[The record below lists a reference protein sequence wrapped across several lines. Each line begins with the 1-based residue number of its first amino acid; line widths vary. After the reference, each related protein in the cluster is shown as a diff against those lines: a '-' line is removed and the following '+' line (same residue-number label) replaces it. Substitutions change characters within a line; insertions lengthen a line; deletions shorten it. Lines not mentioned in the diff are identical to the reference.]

1 MTYSVLINGN
11 GPVWR
16 YSPIPDDQVAPDV
29 TQRDQ
34 FNNDS
39 VELKHAVVREGV
51 QNSKDQPYGDDP
63 VHVRFGLKTLSGAE
77 ASVLRKMMEPLQK
90 HCHACGL
97 DLNGL
102 FDEPARVLSIE
113 DFNTTGLIGA
123 IDSYDDGNFHGFWRK
138 HGGSNKDPSK
148 DGSHGLGK
156 LVFSASSRMGAIFGL
171 SITSDGKAW
180 LLGQSI
186 LNNHRI
192 GEERLPAH
200 GFWTSTPP
208 GSIQLPDGDSA
219 RIAAASQ
226 LFGWQRSGET
236 GLSIAVPYPVEG
248 ITEDALSAAVITNYF
263 FPIIA
268 GTLIVT
274 VGDQTIDATNL
285 FEVAEAHP
293 GISDDERRH
302 LEFVGSVAEAAKSE
316 PDFVLDKFTGDR
328 RLTQEDFG
336 EDLLKKIREKF
347 AAGEL
352 VSVRLPIK
360 VKPKHAQDE
369 MTSVDLYLREKPD
382 DAHPWALFAR
392 NSLVLPGEQKDA
404 FREAAFGAL
413 IATDPGVVRLL
424 RDAEN
429 PAHTKWNA
437 REKVRK
443 NWRNGEATVRDIRF
457 SLRDLHRIITAEARQ
472 EYRDLLIDV
481 LSIKDPE
488 GKKRKGKRN
497 KTPPPKPP
505 TPTPRVVQETRIA
518 DGVRLSPGPGAAS
531 KAYPMG
537 LRVRLAY
544 DMLAGNPF
552 KAHSPLDFDLT
563 KKAISRS
570 LTNAVIRTS
579 KPNSLLIEVTDKD
592 FKIDITGFDPNRD
605 LIVDAKVV

>member
-1 MTYSVLINGN
+1 MTYSVLIDGS
-11 GPVWR
+11 GPAWR

-39 VELKHAVVREGV
+39 VELKQAIVREGT
-51 QNSKDQPYGDDP
+51 QNSTDQPSGADP
-63 VHVRFGLKTLSGAE
+63 VHIRFAIRTLSDSE
-77 ASVLRKMMEPLQK
+77 ATELQELMEPLIP
-90 HCHACGL
+90 HCETCGL
-97 DLNGL
+97 DLSGV
-102 FDEPARVLSIE
+102 FDKPARVLSIE
-113 DFNTTGLIGA
+113 DFNTTGLVGA
-123 IDSYDDGNFHGFWRK
+123 IDRHDDGNFAGFWRK

-148 DGSHGLGK
+148 GGSHGLGK

-171 SITSDGKAW
+171 TITEGGKPW
-180 LLGQSI
+180 LMGQSI
-186 LNNHRI
+186 LNNHKI
-192 GEERLPAH
+192 GEKRLPAH
-200 GFWTSTPP
+200 GFWTNTPP
-208 GSIQLPDGDSA
+208 GSIQLPDSDA
-219 RIAAASQ
+219 ERIAAATD
-226 LFGWQRSGET
+226 LFGWQRTNET
-236 GLSIAVPYPVEG
+236 GLSIAVPYPLAS
-248 ITEDALSAAVITNYF
+248 ISEDALSAAVVTNYF

-268 GTLIVT
+268 GSLIVT
-274 VGDQTIDATNL
+274 VGDQTIDASNL
-285 FEVAEAHP
+285 FEVADAHP
-293 GISDDERRH
+293 DISDEERGH
-302 LEFVGSVAEAAKSE
+302 LDFVRSVAAAAKAE
-316 PDFVLDKFTGDR
+316 PDFVLDQFPGDR
-328 RLTQEDFG
+328 RLTQEDFD
-336 EDLLKKIREKF
+336 EDLLKKVRDKF

-352 VSVRLPIK
+352 VSIRLPIK
-360 VKPKHAQDE
+360 VKPKHAPDE
-369 MTSVDLYLREKPD
+369 MTSVDLYLSEKPD

-413 IATDPGVVRLL
+413 IATDSGIVRLL

-457 SLRDLHRIITAEARQ
+457 CLRDLHRIITAEARQ

-497 KTPPPKPP
+497 KTPPPTPP
-505 TPTPRVVQETRIA
+505 KPTPRVVQETRIEN
-518 DGVRLSPGPGAAS
+518 GVRLSGGPGAGT
-531 KAYPMG
+531 KAYPIR

-544 DMLAGNPF
+544 DMLTGNPF

-563 KKAISRS
+563 KKAISTS
-570 LTNAVIRTS
+570 LTNAAIRTS
-579 KPNSLLIEVTDKD
+579 RPNALLIEVTDKD

-605 LIVDAKVV
+605 LIVDPKVV